1 MSSKF
6 ISSLT
11 ARRTVYALSAS
22 SPVPNSKIVEIVNEI
37 VKHSPTAFNSQ
48 SSRAVVVFGDEH
60 KKVWQFT
67 KKALKAIV
75 PAEAWPQSE
84 QRVSGFENA
93 HGTVLLYE
101 DKNVVKGLQEKMP
114 MYADK
119 FPLWADHAHG
129 ILASNLWVALE
140 LEGLGANLQHY
151 NPLLDADVQKEF
163 DIPEGWELKAQ
174 LVFGKVEAP
183 AGEKT
188 FQPLE
193 SRVKVFGA

>member
-22 SPVPNSKIVEIVNEI
+22 SPVPNSKIVEIVNEV
-37 VKHSPTAFNSQ
+37 VKHSPTSFNSQ

-84 QRVSGFENA
+84 QRLSGFENA

-101 DKNVVKGLQEKMP
+101 DKNVVKSLQENMP

-119 FPLWADHAHG
+119 FPQWADHAHG

>member
-22 SPVPNSKIVEIVNEI
+22 SPVPNSKIVEILNEV
-37 VKHSPTAFNSQ
+37 VKHSPTSFNSQ

-84 QRVSGFENA
+84 QRLSGFENA

-101 DKNVVKGLQEKMP
+101 DKNVVKSLQENMP

-119 FPLWADHAHG
+119 FPQWADHAHG

-151 NPLLDADVQKEF
+151 NPLLDTDVQKEF

>member
-6 ISSLT
+6 ISALT
-11 ARRTVYALSAS
+11 ARRTIYALSAS
-22 SPVPNSKIVEIVNEI
+22 SPIPNSKIVEIVNEI
-37 VKHSPTAFNSQ
+37 VKHSPSSFNSQ

-84 QRVSGFENA
+84 QRLSGFENG

-101 DKNVVKGLQEKMP
+101 DMNVVKGLQEKMP
-114 MYADK
+114 TYAAK
-119 FPLWADHAHG
+119 FPQWADHAHG

-163 DIPEGWELKAQ
+163 GIPEGWELKAQ

-183 AGEKT
+183 AGEKA
-188 FQPLE
+188 FQALE